1 MVLFF
6 SLTFII
12 SDSELFAFAQLSGS
26 KILSVSFENNAASS
40 YKVTLPTNEK
50 YVLSQ
55 DYSWIRDETSR
66 YNLVSFSIDE
76 GEPIPISRAARGTF
90 TLDVPT
96 DSSHSIVFSVST
108 QFPLTVIGTDQY
120 SFMPS
125 SPTNDNWFDV
135 NSDISVTVP
144 KSRVIEKEKVRK
156 EITAWSLDKTESRNI
171 PKDDSN
177 FFITPPIKMSD
188 FHIVD
193 FSSIT
198 QFKLTILSENGQTE
212 GSGWYEDGTT
222 VPITILSSNDGLI
235 LYTLSEL
242 EGYDGEIIGNSAEV
256 VINGPVTISAKF
268 EKNYSLLA
276 AVIIIPILVVG
287 VIIGKK
293 IKNSKL
299 RLGSAPSAENIAQAV
314 EKAVETKL
322 VEKSSGSKYIEN
334 YDGEITEYL
343 SAQISE
349 KLTSLHNSKII
360 SDSKYEK
367 VKENLK

>member
-1 MVLFF
+1 LVLFF

-50 YVLSQ
+50 YVLNQ

-96 DSSHSIVFSVST
+96 DSSHNIVFSVST
-108 QFPLTVIGTDQY
+108 QFPLTVSGTDQY

-156 EITAWSLDKTESRNI
+156 EITAWSLDKTESWNI

-188 FHIVD
+188 FHLVD

-299 RLGSAPSAENIAQAV
+299 RLGSGPSAENIAQAV

-322 VEKSSGSKYIEN
+322 VEKSLGSKYIEN

-349 KLTSLHNSKII
+349 KLASLHNSKII